1 MLYYSTKVQI
11 PTPLGVVNCR
21 GIVSALLA
29 IAGNFVGAAPPELL
43 PPLAPLQCV
52 SLGAAMSASALSL
65 LGRILGAR
73 RLERMAAMQER
84 HDTGAIKALSGAFK
98 ALSGAIKALSGAFKA
113 LMLGARRLERMAA
126 MQRHDSGV
134 LMY

>member
-1 MLYYSTKVQI
+1 M
-11 PTPLGVVNCR
+11 
-21 GIVSALLA
+21 SALLA

-73 RLERMAAMQER
+73 RLEKMAAMQER
-84 HDTGAIKALSGAFK
+84 HDTGAIKALSGAIK
-98 ALSGAIKALSGAFKA
+98 ALSGAIKAL
-113 LMLGARRLERMAA
+113 MLGARRFERMAA
-126 MQRHDSGV
+126 MQRHDTGV
-134 LMY
+134 LIY

>member
-1 MLYYSTKVQI
+1 
-11 PTPLGVVNCR
+11 
-21 GIVSALLA
+21 
-29 IAGNFVGAAPPELL
+29 
-43 PPLAPLQCV
+43 
-52 SLGAAMSASALSL
+52 MSASALSL

-84 HDTGAIKALSGAFK
+84 HDTGAIKALSGAIK

-113 LMLGARRLERMAA
+113 PMLGARRLERMAA